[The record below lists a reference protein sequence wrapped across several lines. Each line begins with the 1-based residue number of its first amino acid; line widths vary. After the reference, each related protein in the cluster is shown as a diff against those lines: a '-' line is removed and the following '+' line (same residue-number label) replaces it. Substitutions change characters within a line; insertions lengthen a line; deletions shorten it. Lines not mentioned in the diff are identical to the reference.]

1 MKKIITGLTIVI
13 VLVIVAFFY
22 YRFYFVYGSGVSAG
36 DLNFVVKRGVVFK
49 TYEGKMIQSGFGSK
63 LAGALQSNVFN
74 FSVVNESVAAKLM
87 VSGSKSVELHY
98 KEYLGGLPWRGDSRF
113 VVDSIISIQGGAG
126 AATPIPQ

>member
-36 DLNFVVKRGVVFK
+36 DLNFVVKRGVIFK

-63 LAGALQSNVFN
+63 LAGALQSNVWN
-74 FSVVNESVAAKLM
+74 FSVVNEDVASKLM
-87 VSGSKSVELHY
+87 LSGSKSVELHY
-98 KEYLGGLPWRGDSRF
+98 KEYLGGLPWRGESRF
-113 VVDSIISIQGGAG
+113 VVDSIISIHA
-126 AATPIPQ
+126 ASSATPIPQ